1 MHRVDGSGHVAGM
14 FTEGDPGLGVAP
26 TQVTDDWLNAVQE
39 EIVAVITGTG
49 ASLIK
54 ADNTQ
59 LYDAILKLIPKAY
72 AVQISDANDATLAD
86 FNANTPVMLGK
97 IYTSAGE
104 IMYSNSLANA
114 HAMLFSMVVNVASPA
129 SVAFTTYA
137 SDDET
142 YLYIDGVLAYTFT
155 SATGYAVQ
163 THTASLAAGDH
174 VIQLLHNNS
183 GGTKS
188 DLILQS
194 FIDGTV
200 VSFLRAAVS

>member
-1 MHRVDGSGHVAGM
+1 MHRIDGSGNVAGM

-39 EIVAVITGTG
+39 EIAAVIVGTG

-54 ADNTQ
+54 VDNTQ
-59 LYDAILKLIPKAY
+59 LYDAIKSLIPKAY

-86 FNANTPVMLGK
+86 FNANSPVMLGK

-104 IMYSNSLANA
+104 IIYSNNLANA
-114 HAMLFSMVVNVASPA
+114 HAMLFSMVVHAASSA
-129 SVAFTTYA
+129 LVAFTTYA

-142 YLYIDGVLAYTFT
+142 YLYVDGALEHTYT

-163 THTASLAAGDH
+163 TYIATLATGDH

-200 VSFLRAAVS
+200 VSFLRADVT